1 MPVNEHFHV
10 DWVVDVI
17 FVSVVIAFIIEI
29 KVNSLCKILIDVNI
43 DNYLVQIHYTVKIC
57 VFSQ

>member
-1 MPVNEHFHV
+1 MNMFMLIH
-10 DWVVDVI
+10 WVVDVI